1 MIQYD
6 GWINCKD
13 KEEQS
18 NDKKSIPEKV
28 QALHRGESKKHGMLC
43 ACVLSS
49 RVFFFIHFSAIM
61 AKSFWVIHT
70 CIGMNCCQIVPH
82 AWWSNLKYMKCLTH
96 TNQSN
101 KNSHS
106 GTAVARLITSDEKE
120 KHIVSS
126 ADEHNKVWPL
136 THSLI
141 HKGHTVVDRKTY
153 ASWLTSQIWVVESL
167 IHLYPNTKHNGQ
179 IVTSLSK
186 QS

>member
-1 MIQYD
+1 MD
-6 GWINCKD
+6 ESTVKT
-13 KEEQS
+13 
-18 NDKKSIPEKV
+18 KKNNRTK
-28 QALHRGESKKHGMLC
+28 KKHSRESTSTPKKREQKHDMLC
-43 ACVLSS
+43 ACVLRS

-106 GTAVARLITSDEKE
+106 GTAVARPITSDEKE
-120 KHIVSS
+120 EHIVSS